1 MELEE
6 DYTLDEA
13 RQYCSEYIRKH
24 FGDQYD
30 NTPWWDKWQIY
41 NTLKKFKQKEIEDGQ
56 VRYFRQNE
64 QETKT

>member
-1 MELEE
+1 MDLEK
-6 DYTLDEA
+6 DYTLEKA

-30 NTPWWDKWQIY
+30 NTPWWDKWQVY
-41 NTLKKFKQKEIEDGQ
+41 NTLRRLKQKEIENGQ

-64 QETKT
+64 QETET

>member
-13 RQYCSEYIRKH
+13 RQYCSEYIRRH

>member
-1 MELEE
+1 MELEK

-41 NTLKKFKQKEIEDGQ
+41 NTLKKFKQKEKENEQ
-56 VRYFRQNE
+56 VCYFRQNE
-64 QETKT
+64 